1 MMISTMAL
9 MLVMVREPSLLE
21 QTPQSPHDRAAMV
34 MGFDQ
39 NLTVHHFYLYEDGG
53 AIDIAVKD
61 GSDVRDRDAIRSHLP
76 HLALMF
82 GAGDF
87 DAPMLVHDSR
97 DVPGT
102 ATLARLKSQIAYTYV
117 ETPTGGRVNIVTGD
131 KAALRA
137 VHEFLAYQIREHHT
151 GDSAEV
157 RPRH

>member
-1 MMISTMAL
+1 
-9 MLVMVREPSLLE
+9 
-21 QTPQSPHDRAAMV
+21 
-34 MGFDQ
+34 
-39 NLTVHHFYLYEDGG
+39 
-53 AIDIAVKD
+53 
-61 GSDVRDRDAIRSHLP
+61 
-76 HLALMF
+76 MF